1 MRGDKSLGLRGL
13 TGEANAC
20 KHKIFD
26 VHDGMLG
33 AEMQKTHHTAPE
45 NAPACKTDLFQC
57 TCGNTYNNSIL

>member
-1 MRGDKSLGLRGL
+1 MRGNKNLGLRGL

-26 VHDGMLG
+26 VHDGMHG

-45 NAPACKTDLFQC
+45 NAPACKNKFASVHMRKYLQ
-57 TCGNTYNNSIL
+57 